1 MKNLIVI
8 AHPDKRSFCYNGI
21 MKTIKET
28 LIKNKEEVY
37 VLDLYKQNITFTF
50 GKEKMIDEEKQ
61 RLIEKF
67 EKDLSIAEINTKIK
81 RSADMNKIRIEKM
94 QKIN

>member
-1 MKNLIVI
+1 
-8 AHPDKRSFCYNGI
+8 
-21 MKTIKET
+21 
-28 LIKNKEEVY
+28 
-37 VLDLYKQNITFTF
+37 
-50 GKEKMIDEEKQ
+50 MIDEEKQ

-81 RSADMNKIRIEKM
+81 RSADLNKIRIEKM